1 MMAIIGNALWAII
14 KKEEVL
20 ADSAS
25 TSARS
30 GVTYVSGIADLAAT
44 VVSKLAALISDCSAI
59 TSSTETVYVDYGSV
73 HRKITVGD
81 QVTMTMNSV
90 AQLVNIIGFNH
101 DDLTTATAYGTATAT
116 GKAGITLQTNG
127 TPLPTRK
134 MNDTAASTGG
144 WKSTKMRNTILPS
157 IKTDYLPSEW
167 QSVIK
172 TVNKKAGAGN
182 GSTSLVTVSDT
193 LFLLAQVE
201 VFNTANNTV
210 RGEGTQYKW
219 YAMGNSKIKY
229 SEDGIA
235 RNWWLRS
242 NPTVTAN
249 KAKFQNVT
257 GSGTQGALESNTTR
271 GTSFAFCV

>member
-1 MMAIIGNALWAII
+1 MAIIGDALWAII

-25 TSARS
+25 TTARS
-30 GVTYVSGIADLAAT
+30 GVTYVSGIADLTAA

-90 AQLVNIIGFNH
+90 AQLVNVIGFNH
-101 DDLTTATAYGTATAT
+101 DDLTTATAYGAATAT
-116 GKAGITLQTNG
+116 GKAGITMQTNG

-134 MNDTAASTGG
+134 MNDTAVSTGG

-157 IKTDYLPSEW
+157 IKTTYLPSEW

-172 TVNKKAGAGN
+172 AVNKKAGAGN

-193 LFLLAQVE
+193 LFLLAHIEIYGTEEDLAQ
-201 VFNTANNTV
+201 
-210 RGEGTQYKW
+210 GEGVQYKW

-229 SEDGIA
+229 SEDGTA
-235 RNWWLRS
+235 RNWWTRS
-242 NPTVTAN
+242 NPTLTAN
-249 KAKFQNVT
+249 KAKFVNVNAF
-257 GSGTQGALESNTTR
+257 GNRAASISSNARGA
-271 GTSFAFCV
+271 SFAFCV